1 VNVGVKARPRRIAI
15 VVLAAGSVAYAEP
28 NLRLDHEPPPRDLH
42 MRPPAHRAVAA
53 MTPPSITPPAAAAP
67 PQAPPPAPSDVA
79 FIRDVREPVSVR
91 FSLGYQV
98 DGTTLSGDR
107 ALSNNLPNRP
117 GMPDFD
123 LVHAYGFGEGYLSTH
138 GLGLPSLSSYIGA
151 HFELSQHDSA
161 GNAPTPPPIATWFD
175 RSTIV
180 YQNVWAELKD
190 FLSPAYA
197 PLRIRAGE
205 QYVYGPWVT
214 HMYGAL
220 AAWDGK
226 FVSGEIYGGSRVPD
240 YTLQADQNL
249 DRAAIAGG
257 SAHVDLRGLPT
268 PIPIALTA
276 QGLAFTHVGASGN
289 TPASFSLLEADWRP
303 NGDVTVI
310 GQWRTI
316 DGAAAEEHVQLRVR
330 YHAVTNVVVD
340 VTHREQT
347 DWRWDPSLVAPEAN
361 DPLAAKRYLDLGPVQ
376 PQLLMSARAGTLIAE
391 NVDLYARAAW
401 SQDLVSDAEDV
412 NTFYATYYEGGG
424 ALEVRVRRTLAI
436 GLSGLARYTDR
447 ADQMDNRIE
456 DMTVPM
462 VAEPLP
468 ISAAMGERDFIE
480 AGATARMTL
489 GARKF
494 SALVEIYG
502 RNTDYARDYCIGTNC
517 QSDSDTGIP
526 TSELRGGGR
535 FTVDAWIG
543 KRVRLF
549 ASYDLS
555 SRLPFAPEITGYKS
569 LKLVMEG
576 VY

>member
-1 VNVGVKARPRRIAI
+1 MAGAA
-15 VVLAAGSVAYAEP
+15 LAVASVASAEP
-28 NLRLDHEPPPRDLH
+28 DLRLDHEPPPRDLH
-42 MRPPAHRAVAA
+42 MRRPARRVVAATTPPSVTPPVAA
-53 MTPPSITPPAAAAP
+53 M
-67 PQAPPPAPSDVA
+67 PQAPPPSPSDVA

-98 DGTTLSGDR
+98 DGTTLSGDP
-107 ALSNNLPNRP
+107 ALNGSRPNT
-117 GMPDFD
+117 MHTDFD
-123 LVHAYGFGEGYLSTH
+123 LVHAYGFGEGNLSTH
-138 GLGLPSLSSYIGA
+138 GMGLPSLSTYIGA

-175 RSTIV
+175 RSTV
-180 YQNVWAELKD
+180 LYQNVWAELKD
-190 FLSPAYA
+190 FLGSPAYA
-197 PLRIRAGE
+197 PLRVRAGE

-240 YTLQADQNL
+240 YTLEADQNL

-257 SAHVDLRGLPT
+257 SARVDLRMLPT

-303 NGDVTVI
+303 RGDVTVI

-316 DGAAAEEHVQLRVR
+316 DGNAAEEHVQLRVR
-330 YHAVTNVVVD
+330 YHTVTNVVVD

-347 DWRWDPSLVAPEAN
+347 DWRWDPSLVSSEAN

-391 NVDLYARAAW
+391 NVDLYARAAY
-401 SQDLVSDAEDV
+401 SQDLISDAEDV
-412 NTFYATYYEGGG
+412 NSFYATYYEGGG
-424 ALEVRVRRTLAI
+424 ALEVRVRRTLAV

-447 ADQMDNRIE
+447 ADQMQNRIE
-456 DMTVPM
+456 DTMNVPD
-462 VAEPLP
+462 PLP
-468 ISAAMGERDFIE
+468 ISAAMGERDFVE

-502 RNTDYARDYCIGTNC
+502 RNTDYARDYCLGTKC
-517 QSDSDTGIP
+517 QSDTDTGIP

-555 SRLPFAPEITGYKS
+555 SRLPFAPDITGYKS
-569 LKLVMEG
+569 LKLIMEG